1 MPWYDTGFS
10 LYELRV
16 EEAGMIHMVLELET
30 SVWSYVWLNM
40 DIDRFMHVH
49 RLNKHIPSSSDCF
62 RGPRTHIFISNSIFK
77 QKEIGILGEMSD
89 SRTGAR
95 NISMKNRVVLER
107 MQVLKAIHKRG
118 YQSNAGVN

>member
-1 MPWYDTGFS
+1 
-10 LYELRV
+10 
-16 EEAGMIHMVLELET
+16 MIHMVLELET
-30 SVWSYVWLNM
+30 SGWSYVWLNM

-62 RGPRTHIFISNSIFK
+62 RGPRSNAPPVSTCTPRTHIFISNSIFK

-95 NISMKNRVVLER
+95 NISMKNRGVLER